1 MTENKRN
8 LRYLQLPL
16 RYLRNT
22 VTELKNTIKCYEQ
35 SDRPCTSESNQCTG
49 KIHVKENIGWKTVES
64 LKHNF
69 KKLLIL

>member
-1 MTENKRN
+1 MNKVIDHA
-8 LRYLQLPL
+8 L
-16 RYLRNT
+16 
-22 VTELKNTIKCYEQ
+22 
-35 SDRPCTSESNQCTG
+35 SESNQCIG